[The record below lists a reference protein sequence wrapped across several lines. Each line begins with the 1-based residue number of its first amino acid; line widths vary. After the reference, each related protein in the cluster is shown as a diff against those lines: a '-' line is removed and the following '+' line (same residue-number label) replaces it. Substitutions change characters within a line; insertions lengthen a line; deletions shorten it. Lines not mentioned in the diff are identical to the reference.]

1 MGIGV
6 RVATIGL
13 TVFGSVC
20 VAFGGTRT
28 VAIDD
33 VPTFNGPSVKR
44 ILGVDWNRTTPE
56 NVDMRNDGSAAQALT
71 FGLRFGATTLSAGTL
86 TTSTE
91 NGSVYFGD
99 QSLPP
104 TDRGLISLF
113 AGKDLYGS
121 SPTQYYS
128 SIAIFPNSY
137 SGYSLGEFGISSG
150 SLLGP
155 YVPGATENP
164 PFPPFSATD
173 IAPGGENRITRFTWF
188 GMTDV
193 LDTCSSSDITSIYN
207 RNGPFGGTP
216 CANHQTT
223 PRYFGQITLEDV
235 GTREDGDFN
244 LFLAFGEPYV
254 FNTLS
259 ATEGFFAQRAT
270 LFPTVRSQ
278 SFGVDLATVNAQTV
292 GPTSTSGFIL
302 GNQKFE
308 FGSYDSGTSPVEFRF
323 RGGIACAVSYD
334 AAGNETGCSRVT
346 QLGDDPNLVPSPGIA
361 LLLAFGGLALVRV
374 RILGSQK
381 IKS

>member
-1 MGIGV
+1 MVKTSSAWIVGII
-6 RVATIGL
+6 TIGA
-13 TVFGSVC
+13 SS
-20 VAFGGTRT
+20 VAFCGTSRT
-28 VAIDD
+28 VTIDD

-71 FGLRFGATTLSAGTL
+71 FGLKFGATTLAAGTL

-91 NGSVYFGD
+91 NGNVYFGD
-99 QSLPP
+99 QSLAP

-155 YVPGATENP
+155 YVPGATETP
-164 PFPPFSATD
+164 PYPPFSATD

-193 LDTCSSSDITSIYN
+193 VDTCSSFDITSIYD

-259 ATEGFFAQRAT
+259 PTEGYFAQRAT

-308 FGSYDSGTSPVEFRF
+308 FGSYDSGSSPVEFRF

-334 AAGNETGCSRVT
+334 AGGIETGCNRVT
-346 QLGDDPNLVPSPGIA
+346 QLGDDPNPVPSPAIA
-361 LLLAFGGLALVRV
+361 LLLALGGIGLARV
-374 RILGSQK
+374 RRAGAQTTH
-381 IKS
+381 

>member
-1 MGIGV
+1 MKKISIQMLAFVVGFLCAVSVSYGIG
-6 RVATIGL
+6 
-13 TVFGSVC
+13 
-20 VAFGGTRT
+20 RT

-33 VPTFNGPSVKR
+33 VPTFNGPSVKK

-56 NVDMRNDGSAAQALT
+56 NVDVRNDGSVAQALT
-71 FGLRFGATTLSAGTL
+71 FGLKFGATNLAAGTL

-91 NGSVYFGD
+91 NGNIYFGD
-99 QSLPP
+99 PALAPS
-104 TDRGLISLF
+104 DRGLISLF

-155 YVPGATENP
+155 YVPGALENP
-164 PFPPFSATD
+164 PYPTFSATD

-244 LFLAFGEPYV
+244 LFIAFGEPYV

-259 ATEGFFAQRAT
+259 ATEGYFAQRAT

-292 GPTSTSGFIL
+292 GPTPTSGFIL

-308 FGSYDSGTSPVEFRF
+308 FGTYDSGSSPVEFRF

-334 AAGNETGCSRVT
+334 RAGNEIGCSRVT
-346 QLGDDPNLVPSPGIA
+346 QLADDPNTVPSPGIA
-361 LLLAFGGLALVRV
+361 LLLALGGIGFARLHTTGARNT
-374 RILGSQK
+374 R
-381 IKS
+381 

>member
-1 MGIGV
+1 MKRFGIQGMIFVGGLLFGVSVSFGIG
-6 RVATIGL
+6 
-13 TVFGSVC
+13 
-20 VAFGGTRT
+20 RT

-104 TDRGLISLF
+104 ADRGLISLF

-188 GMTDV
+188 GMTDA
-193 LDTCSSSDITSIYN
+193 LDTCSSFVITSIYN

-223 PRYFGQITLEDV
+223 QRYFGQITLEDV

-259 ATEGFFAQRAT
+259 ATGGFFAQRAT

-308 FGSYDSGTSPVEFRF
+308 FGTYDAGSSPVEFRF

-346 QLGDDPNLVPSPGIA
+346 QLADDPNLVPIPGIA
-361 LLLAFGGLALVRV
+361 LLLVLGGVGLVRV
-374 RILGSQK
+374 RTSGSQK
-381 IKS
+381 AH

>member
-1 MGIGV
+1 MKKTCIRGVALMASLLGAVSMVYGIG
-6 RVATIGL
+6 
-13 TVFGSVC
+13 
-20 VAFGGTRT
+20 RT
-28 VAIDD
+28 VTIDD
-33 VPTFNGPSVKR
+33 VPTFNGPSDKR
-44 ILGVDWNRTTPE
+44 ILGVDWRRTTPE
-56 NVDMRNDGSAAQALT
+56 NVDIRNDGSVSQALT
-71 FGLRFGATTLSAGTL
+71 FGLRFGATTLAAGTL
-86 TTSTE
+86 TSSTE
-91 NGSVYFGD
+91 NGSLYFGD
-99 QSLPP
+99 QALAP

-128 SIAIFPNSY
+128 SIAIFPNTY
-137 SGYSLGEFGISSG
+137 SGYSLGEFGISTG

-155 YVPGATENP
+155 YVPGPTDNP
-164 PFPPFSATD
+164 PYPPYSATD
-173 IAPGGENRITRFTWF
+173 IAPDGANRITRFTWF

-193 LDTCSSSDITSIYN
+193 LDTCSSFDITSIYN

-244 LFLAFGEPYV
+244 LFIAFGEPYV
-254 FNTLS
+254 FNSLGP
-259 ATEGFFAQRAT
+259 TEGYFAQRAT

-308 FGSYDSGTSPVEFRF
+308 FGAYDAGSSPVEFRF
-323 RGGIACAVSYD
+323 RGGVGCAVSYD
-334 AAGNETGCSRVT
+334 AAGTELGCSQVT
-346 QLGDDPNLVPSPGIA
+346 QLADEPNSIPIPGII
-361 LLLAFGGLALVRV
+361 LLLALGGVGLAYVRV
-374 RILGSQK
+374 HPTRK
-381 IKS
+381 AH